1 MINLFIWPRR
11 PEGYMVLDFITIV
24 IQNSISLIIDSR
36 EFNQR
41 KRQLQREL
49 NLKNLNSS
57 NDLFASISTFQIIQ
71 SSAACPRMKL
81 LLTALA
87 LREKTSCTEVRHKTS
102 QNVTVVTKRN
112 CVKFGLFTLS
122 FCRKQQDVLTC
133 KTHVQS
139 VQSC

>member
-1 MINLFIWPRR
+1 
-11 PEGYMVLDFITIV
+11 MVLDFITIV

-36 EFNQR
+36 EFNQ
-41 KRQLQREL
+41 RQLQREL

-87 LREKTSCTEVRHKTS
+87 LREKTSCTEVRHKTLNLAFS
-102 QNVTVVTKRN
+102 R
-112 CVKFGLFTLS
+112 
-122 FCRKQQDVLTC
+122 CRFAGNNKMY
-133 KTHVQS
+133 
-139 VQSC
+139 

>member
-1 MINLFIWPRR
+1 MAT
-11 PEGYMVLDFITIV
+11 PEGYTVLVLITIA

-87 LREKTSCTEVRHKTS
+87 LREKTSCTEVRHKTLNLAFS
-102 QNVTVVTKRN
+102 R
-112 CVKFGLFTLS
+112 
-122 FCRKQQDVLTC
+122 CRFAENNKMY
-133 KTHVQS
+133 
-139 VQSC
+139 